1 VEPMYFIY
9 LTPAVA
15 IIALIYAVALAAAP
29 ETGLSAQTDP
39 TQKPIRACPYTS
51 GAEMSFAELV
61 HAHHPLPNGPAETP
75 GATGPTLGKAKLT
88 VF

>member
-1 VEPMYFIY
+1 MKTEDIG
-9 LTPAVA
+9 LSGSVA